1 MVILSSV
8 LGYGPEGKKEYGMIF
23 KVLFF
28 SVKCGRL
35 GVDVSKRLT
44 IYEATNTEQMVIS
57 KKGT

>member
-8 LGYGPEGKKEYGMIF
+8 LGYGPEGKEEYGMIF
-23 KVLFF
+23 QMLFF

-44 IYEATNTEQMVIS
+44 IYEVTNTEQMVIR
-57 KKGT
+57 